1 MTVLDNLKLTF
12 KNGNTLIKLIFVNV
26 AVFLFV
32 NIFLIALEL
41 FKIDASGMLYFLEV
55 PSNFSTLLHRVWT
68 PITYMFLH
76 VNFMHVLFNMLA
88 MYWFGKIFLM
98 YYSEKQLLALYFF
111 GGLIGAVIF
120 ILTFNFIPLFN
131 SPNELGIIPSKSTFV
146 LGASGSIISIVVA
159 SAVKA
164 PNAEMRFLF
173 IGSVKLIY
181 VAIATVLVSVFGI
194 IGNNSGGEIVHLG
207 GALAG
212 YIFVV
217 LEKNGKDITPFFNKI
232 VDFFVNLFRKR
243 QTTFKTTSYHAP
255 KMSDSDYNR
264 RKTENETEINRIL
277 DKIKTSGY
285 ESLSTEE
292 KRKLFEQKR

>member
-32 NIFLIALEL
+32 NIFLIALRL
-41 FKIDASGMLYFLEV
+41 FKVDASEMLYFLEV
-55 PSNFSTLLHRVWT
+55 PSNLSTLLHRAWT

-76 VNFMHVLFNMLA
+76 LNFMHLIFNMLA
-88 MYWFGKIFLM
+88 LYWFGKIFLT

-111 GGLIGAVIF
+111 GGLIGAAIF
-120 ILTFNFIPLFN
+120 VLTFNFIPLFN
-131 SPNELGIIPSKSTFV
+131 SPNEIGFIPSKSTFV
-146 LGASGSIISIVVA
+146 LGASGAIISIVVA
-159 SAVKA
+159 SAIKA

-181 VAIATVLVSVFGI
+181 VAIFTVLVSVFGI
-194 IGNNSGGEIVHLG
+194 VGKNSGGEVTHLG

-212 YIFVV
+212 YLFVF

-232 VDFFVNLFRKR
+232 ADFFVNLFRKR
-243 QTTFKTTSYHAP
+243 QSTFKTTTYRAP
-255 KMSDSDYNR
+255 KMSDSDFNR
-264 RKTENETEINRIL
+264 KKTAYEEEINRIL

>member
-1 MTVLDNLKLTF
+1 MRMIDNLKITF
-12 KNGNTLIKLIFVNV
+12 KSGNTLIKLIYTNV
-26 AVFLFV
+26 AVFLLANV
-32 NIFLIALEL
+32 LLVMLKL
-41 FKIDASGMLYFLEV
+41 FMVDASYLLYYIEV
-55 PSNFSTLLHRVWT
+55 PSNLSTLLHRAWT

-76 VNFMHVLFNMLA
+76 VNFTHVLFNMLA

-111 GGLIGAVIF
+111 GGLIGALIF
-120 ILTFNFIPLFN
+120 ILAFNFIPLFN
-131 SPNELGIIPSKSTFV
+131 TPNEFGLIPSKSTFV
-146 LGASGSIISIVVA
+146 LGASGAIISIVIA

-232 VDFFVNLFRKR
+232 VDFFVNLFRFRNNVLKS
-243 QTTFKTTSYHAP
+243 KKYHSA
-255 KMSDSDYNR
+255 KMSDSEYNQW
-264 RKTENETEINRIL
+264 KVKNESEIDKIL

-285 ESLSTEE
+285 ESLTAEE
-292 KRKLFEQKR
+292 KRKLFEQKK